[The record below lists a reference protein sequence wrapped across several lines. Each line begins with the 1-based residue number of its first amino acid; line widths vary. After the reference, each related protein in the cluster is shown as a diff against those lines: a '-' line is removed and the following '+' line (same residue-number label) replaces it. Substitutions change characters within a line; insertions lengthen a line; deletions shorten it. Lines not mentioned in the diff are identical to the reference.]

1 VKVVTSLPRA
11 SRSSS
16 RRRRSETRMDRHLRV
31 LKLRVRI
38 EVNQNNLDKEDS
50 AKKNTDKEEKKAAS
64 K

>member
-1 VKVVTSLPRA
+1 
-11 SRSSS
+11 
-16 RRRRSETRMDRHLRV
+16 MDRHLRV

>member
-16 RRRRSETRMDRHLRV
+16 RRGRRETRMDRHLRV

-50 AKKNTDKEEKKAAS
+50 PKKNTDKEEKKAAS